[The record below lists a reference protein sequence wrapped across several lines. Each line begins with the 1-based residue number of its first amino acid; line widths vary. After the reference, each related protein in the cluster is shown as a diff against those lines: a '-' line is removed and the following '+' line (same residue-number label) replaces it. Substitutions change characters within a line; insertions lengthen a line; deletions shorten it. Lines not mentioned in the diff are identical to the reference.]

1 MTLSRVSAPEPGLHA
16 RLSAPQY
23 LAVGLVAGA
32 IISLQI
38 CIMRIFAVGSWAH
51 FGSLVV
57 SLAMLGFGF
66 SSVVIYL
73 RRDWFERR
81 WRLAAGVALALFGPL
96 VVGTN
101 VIAQQVPFNAIF
113 LISDPAEKWRLLA
126 NFLLYFLPFLAGALF
141 LGTVFLIR
149 QQAFGRV
156 YFADMTGS
164 GLAALIVLGAMY
176 LFPPENLV
184 VVPLLLWSVG
194 SVLWFAG
201 TGNRPG
207 AAGQAA
213 LAGAVLACHL
223 LVPIV
228 LGIPTLAVSQ
238 YKGVAYARNYPD
250 AKRIYRSIS
259 PFGDL
264 QIYASSYM
272 HFAPGLSD
280 NAAFNLPEVP
290 ADAYL
295 AMFIDGDGPEGI
307 MRDLPPSQTAYFR
320 YLPMFYPY
328 LLRAAPDTFVV
339 QFGGGISTMVAL
351 RSGSRSV
358 TIAESNPAVL
368 KAFGDP
374 QLGAFTGDILRN
386 PRVHVVPYEG
396 RLFLGATT
404 ERYDIVDLSLADS
417 VGLSNPGGFAVVEKY
432 PYTREA
438 LTTYMRALREG
449 GILSVTLWNKEEPP
463 KSVLRFYA
471 TVAEAARTI
480 DGDIGNDFF
489 VASTYLATTTILYKR
504 GGFTAE
510 EIGKLRQHTR
520 AMSFDEIY
528 YPGFLFDPTQ
538 SSSVLNDYRSS
549 IYGPPGTF
557 GVGAPVDGADQAP
570 GGNAA
575 APPSGDVIDQG
586 RPDSGTLPATALG
599 RLAWNALVHGGFGEI
614 ARQYVF
620 DTHLLTNDRPY
631 FAGYV
636 KPGDLPRALDRL
648 DTLQDDWGY
657 LLIWATLVIAA
668 VAAASLIVIPM
679 IFGWRV
685 FFGRSRGTFGTLLY
699 FACLGLGYITV
710 EVGLISRFIVAL
722 GNATISAT
730 VLIAGMLVFSG
741 IGSLASER
749 VLGQERAI
757 LPAILLVVSVILF
770 GYTLALDPV
779 LGWIGTYPYA
789 ARVFLCIALVGLPAF
804 FMGFPMPTAMMS
816 LARLGK
822 SEMFVWAWGVN
833 GSLSVVGAAA
843 VPLIATTL
851 GLDAVLQ
858 TSGTAYLIAIPAF
871 FAVLSGR
878 GKGNAVNA

>member
-1 MTLSRVSAPEPGLHA
+1 VNLGRVSSPGLHDRA
-16 RLSAPQY
+16 NAPQY
-23 LAVGLVAGA
+23 LAVGLIAGA
-32 IISLQI
+32 IIALQI

-57 SLAMLGFGF
+57 SLAMLGFGL

-73 RRDWFERR
+73 RRNWFERR

-96 VVGTN
+96 VVGTYL
-101 VIAQQVPFNAIF
+101 IAQQVPFNAIF

-213 LAGAVLACHL
+213 LAGAVLACHF

-328 LLRAAPDTFVV
+328 LLKAAPDTFVV
-339 QFGGGISTMVAL
+339 QFGGGISTTVAL

-358 TIAESNPAVL
+358 TVAESNPAVL

-374 QLGAFTGDILRN
+374 QLRAFTGDILRN

-396 RLFLGATT
+396 RLFLAATT

-438 LTTYMRALREG
+438 LTTYMRALRDG
-449 GILSVTLWNKEEPP
+449 GVLSVTLWNKEEPP

-471 TVAEAARTI
+471 TVAEAARAI

-489 VASTYLATTTILYKR
+489 VASTYLATTTVLYKR

-575 APPSGDVIDQG
+575 APPSGDVIDQAG
-586 RPDSGTLPATALG
+586 PDSGTLPATALG
-599 RLAWNALVHGGFGEI
+599 RLAWNALVHGGFDEI

-620 DTHLLTNDRPY
+620 DTHPLTNDRPY

-636 KPGDLPRALDRL
+636 KPGDLLRALDRL

-668 VAAASLIVIPM
+668 MAAASLIVIPM

-685 FFGRSRGTFGTLLY
+685 FFGRSRRTLGTLLY

-722 GNATISAT
+722 GNATISAS

-741 IGSLASER
+741 IGSLASEHI
-749 VLGQERAI
+749 LGRARAI
-757 LPAILLVVSVILF
+757 LPAILLIVSLILF

-779 LGWIGTYPYA
+779 LGWIGTYPYT
-789 ARVFLCIALVGLPAF
+789 ARVLLCIALVGLPAF

-822 SEMFVWAWGVN
+822 SEMFVWAWGIN

-851 GLDAVLQ
+851 GLDAVLL

-871 FAVLSGR
+871 FAVLSAR
-878 GKGNAVNA
+878 AKGNAVNA